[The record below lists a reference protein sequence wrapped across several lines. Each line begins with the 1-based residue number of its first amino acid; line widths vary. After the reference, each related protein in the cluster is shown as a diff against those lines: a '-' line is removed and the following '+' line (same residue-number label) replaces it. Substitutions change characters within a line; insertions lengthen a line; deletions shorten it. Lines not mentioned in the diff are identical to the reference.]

1 MKSIWIA
8 NYNGVEIRIENSWLK
23 GESLYVDGKLQ
34 DQQMNAFS
42 SVLTGKIQT
51 SESDKSIKANL
62 GGFFSVNCRLFVENE
77 LIEIKKIK

>member
-23 GESLYVDGKLQ
+23 GESLYVDGNLQ

-51 SESDKSIKANL
+51 SESDKSIMANL
-62 GGFFSVNCRLFVENE
+62 GGFFSVNCRLFVDNE